1 VQPAGVSRYA
11 LPGVCGV
18 AGLMALLLSRLARGA
33 IAVLVACAV
42 VITAVEIRR
51 QTDDISQSPM
61 ELAYYMSR
69 IDDVPADLPILFE
82 LRLDYYPAVKYYPR
96 LGPRMWLLDVE
107 RGEVPDRCLAPSPA
121 FVMVERDA
129 QRAAG
134 AFYPQFRALPQR
146 SLGPGAHFI
155 LIAADANVERISA
168 RFGGARVRQVKARQF
183 DVQLLP

>member
-1 VQPAGVSRYA
+1 
-11 LPGVCGV
+11 
-18 AGLMALLLSRLARGA
+18 
-33 IAVLVACAV
+33 
-42 VITAVEIRR
+42 
-51 QTDDISQSPM
+51 
-61 ELAYYMSR
+61 
-69 IDDVPADLPILFE
+69 
-82 LRLDYYPAVKYYPR
+82 
-96 LGPRMWLLDVE
+96 
-107 RGEVPDRCLAPSPA
+107 
-121 FVMVERDA
+121 VMVERDA